1 MITTIASM
9 RDFSNRL
16 RYVTTLIVLF
26 VAALSLGGCRMTEDI
41 TLGSN
46 IMPEGQIMTMR
57 HLTFKGSKII
67 AYNPETQ
74 KNETTDTGKEFF
86 ETRLYRTDSLLSSN
100 LEKGYIGVR
109 RSDVLGVRTAGF
121 ASTILYMN
129 ELDEEKGFG
138 YKPIFDTM
146 KMVLTIEDYGG
157 DTLVPIRYRV
167 FELKKSLAENV
178 LKYDEKRQQ
187 DSVAYINCDLS
198 GVYDATKPIFE
209 FTFPKSE
216 LQQGPSTVMIPLEN
230 TPYSWDFARRL
241 MLIPDD
247 YESGEWDGYG
257 NKGADIYQD
266 DKKWTDA
273 FYGLYIE
280 PVLDETP
287 SDKEC
292 AMYALD
298 LSASGIMLQG
308 RSRNEKDPAM
318 IKDTVGM
325 YYYFYDADS
334 DYNASVN
341 KVTHDYSQSSLKNV
355 VMDGAKP
362 LEERT
367 RVETCYIE
375 GLGGP
380 STEIYIT
387 DDFLNA
393 LCKLE
398 QEAEAMSA
406 KMGINQLLFTIYV
419 DGADYDWNVMQS
431 NIAWLT
437 PLLDKSFTRLG
448 AYINYNTLSPVADY
462 DYVYENSYSSELA
475 YGGYLDRSRG
485 CYMLNLT
492 VYIQQLFNYAKSV
505 RQEDGTFLFDEKDEN
520 YVRRTFCLGTEAT
533 QPYVFTESVLQ
544 GTGKGVPAPIEI
556 DLTYTLVK

>member
-1 MITTIASM
+1 
-9 RDFSNRL
+9 
-16 RYVTTLIVLF
+16 
-26 VAALSLGGCRMTEDI
+26 
-41 TLGSN
+41 
-46 IMPEGQIMTMR
+46 
-57 HLTFKGSKII
+57 
-67 AYNPETQ
+67 
-74 KNETTDTGKEFF
+74 
-86 ETRLYRTDSLLSSN
+86 
-100 LEKGYIGVR
+100 
-109 RSDVLGVRTAGF
+109 
-121 ASTILYMN
+121 
-129 ELDEEKGFG
+129 
-138 YKPIFDTM
+138 
-146 KMVLTIEDYGG
+146 
-157 DTLVPIRYRV
+157 
-167 FELKKSLAENV
+167 
-178 LKYDEKRQQ
+178 
-187 DSVAYINCDLS
+187 
-198 GVYDATKPIFE
+198 
-209 FTFPKSE
+209 
-216 LQQGPSTVMIPLEN
+216 
-230 TPYSWDFARRL
+230 
-241 MLIPDD
+241 
-247 YESGEWDGYG
+247 
-257 NKGADIYQD
+257 
-266 DKKWTDA
+266 
-273 FYGLYIE
+273 
-280 PVLDETP
+280 
-287 SDKEC
+287 
-292 AMYALD
+292 
-298 LSASGIMLQG
+298 
-308 RSRNEKDPAM
+308 M

-393 LCKLE
+393 LCELE

-419 DGADYDWNVMQS
+419 DGADYDWNVTQS

-448 AYINYNTLSPVADY
+448 AYLNYNTLSPVADY

>member
-1 MITTIASM
+1 M

-16 RYVTTLIVLF
+16 RYVTTLLAIL
-26 VAALSLGGCRMTEDI
+26 VAALFLGGCRMTEDI

-57 HLTFKGSKII
+57 HLTFRGSKII

-100 LEKGYIGVR
+100 LEKGYMGVR

-121 ASTILYMN
+121 ASTILFMN

-138 YKPIFDTM
+138 YMPIFDTM
-146 KMVLTIEDYGG
+146 KMIMTIEDYGG

-167 FELKKSLAENV
+167 YELKKSLAENV
-178 LKYDEKRQQ
+178 LKHDEKRQQ

-216 LQQGPSTVMIPLEN
+216 LQQGPSTVIIPLEN

-247 YESGEWDGYG
+247 YASGDWDGYG
-257 NKGADIYQD
+257 NKGTEIYQD
-266 DKKWTDA
+266 DQKWSET

-298 LSASGIMLQG
+298 LSASGLMLQG
-308 RSRNEKDPAM
+308 RSRHEKDPAM

-341 KVTHDYSQSSLKNV
+341 KVTHDYSKSSLKNV

-362 LEERT
+362 IEERT
-367 RVETCYIE
+367 RVETCYVE

-393 LCKLE
+393 LCELE
-398 QEAEAMSA
+398 QEAEANNA
-406 KMGINQLLFTIYV
+406 KMGINQSLFSIYV
-419 DGADYDWNVMQS
+419 DGADYDWNVTQS

-448 AYINYNTLSPVADY
+448 AYLNYNTLSPVADY
-462 DYVYENSYSSELA
+462 DYIYESSYSSELA

-492 VYIQQLFNYAKSV
+492 AYIQQLFNYAKSV
-505 RQEDGTFLFDEKDEN
+505 RQADGTFLFDEKDKN
-520 YVRRTFCLGTEAT
+520 YVRRTFCIGTEAT
-533 QPYVFTESVLQ
+533 KPYVFTESVLQ
-544 GTGKGVPAPIEI
+544 GAGKGVPAPIEI
-556 DLTYTLVK
+556 DLTYTIVK

>member
-1 MITTIASM
+1 M
-9 RDFSNRL
+9 RDFFNRL

-100 LEKGYIGVR
+100 LEKGYMGVR

-167 FELKKSLAENV
+167 FELNKSLAENV

-257 NKGADIYQD
+257 NKGADIYKD

-393 LCKLE
+393 LCELE

-419 DGADYDWNVMQS
+419 DGADYDWNVTQS

-448 AYINYNTLSPVADY
+448 AYLNYNTLSPVADY

>member
-1 MITTIASM
+1 M
-9 RDFSNRL
+9 
-16 RYVTTLIVLF
+16 
-26 VAALSLGGCRMTEDI
+26 
-41 TLGSN
+41 
-46 IMPEGQIMTMR
+46 
-57 HLTFKGSKII
+57 
-67 AYNPETQ
+67 
-74 KNETTDTGKEFF
+74 
-86 ETRLYRTDSLLSSN
+86 
-100 LEKGYIGVR
+100 GVR

-419 DGADYDWNVMQS
+419 DGADYDWNVTQS

-448 AYINYNTLSPVADY
+448 AYLNYNTLSPVADY

-556 DLTYTLVK
+556 DLTYTIVK

>member
-100 LEKGYIGVR
+100 LEKGYMGVR

-419 DGADYDWNVMQS
+419 DGADYDWNVTQS

-448 AYINYNTLSPVADY
+448 AYLNYNTLSPVADY

>member
-1 MITTIASM
+1 MITTTASM

-16 RYVTTLIVLF
+16 RHIASLLVTF
-26 VAALSLGGCRMTEDI
+26 VAALFLEGCTMTEDN

-57 HLTFKGSKII
+57 HLTFRGSKII
-67 AYNPETQ
+67 AYNPETE
-74 KNETTDTGKEFF
+74 KNEVTDTGKEFL
-86 ETRLYRTDSLLSSN
+86 ETRLYRTDSLISSN
-100 LEKGYIGVR
+100 LKKGYMGVR
-109 RSDVLGVRTAGF
+109 RSDVLGERTAGF

-129 ELDEEKGFG
+129 DLDQERGFG

-146 KMVLTIEDYGG
+146 MLVLTVEDYGG

-167 FELKKSLAENV
+167 YELHKSLAGNV
-178 LKYDEKRQQ
+178 IKSNKEKS

-198 GVYDATKPIFE
+198 GVYDPAKPIFE

-216 LQQGPSTVMIPLEN
+216 LQQGPSTVMIPMEN
-230 TPYSWDFARRL
+230 TPHSWDFARRL
-241 MLIPDD
+241 MLIPDN

-257 NKGADIYQD
+257 NKDVDIYKD
-266 DKKWTDA
+266 DKKWTER

-287 SDKEC
+287 GDKEC

-308 RSRNEKDPAM
+308 RSRNEKDPSM

-325 YYYFYDADS
+325 YYYFYDENS
-334 DYNASVN
+334 KFNASVN
-341 KVTHDYSQSSLKNV
+341 KVTHDYSQSSLKSV
-355 VMDGAKP
+355 EMDGAKP
-362 LEERT
+362 SEERT
-367 RVETCYIE
+367 KVETCYVE

-387 DDFLNA
+387 DELLNA
-393 LCKLE
+393 LYELE
-398 QEAEAMSA
+398 QEAATNSA
-406 KMGINQLLFTIYV
+406 KMGINQALFTIYV
-419 DGADYDWNVMQS
+419 DGADYDWNVTQS
-431 NIAWLT
+431 NTAWLT

-448 AYINYNTLSPVADY
+448 AYINYNTLSPVTDY
-462 DYVYENSYSSELA
+462 DYLYENSYGSELA
-475 YGGYLDRSRG
+475 YDGHLDRSRG
-485 CYMLNLT
+485 CYTLNLT
-492 VYIQQLFNYAKSV
+492 AHIQRLFNYAKSV
-505 RQEDGTFLFDEKDEN
+505 RQEDGTYLFNEKDSN
-520 YVRRTFCLGTEAT
+520 YVRRTICIGAEAT
-533 QPYVFTESVLQ
+533 APYAFTESVLQ

>member
-9 RDFSNRL
+9 RDFFNRL

-100 LEKGYIGVR
+100 LEKGYMGVR

-167 FELKKSLAENV
+167 FELNKSLAENV

-257 NKGADIYQD
+257 NKGADIYKD

-393 LCKLE
+393 LCELE

-419 DGADYDWNVMQS
+419 DGADYDWNVTQS

-448 AYINYNTLSPVADY
+448 AYLNYNTLSPVADY

>member
-100 LEKGYIGVR
+100 LEKGYMGVR

-230 TPYSWDFARRL
+230 TPYSWEFARRL

-419 DGADYDWNVMQS
+419 DGADYDWNVTQS

-448 AYINYNTLSPVADY
+448 AYLNYNTLSPVADY

>member
-1 MITTIASM
+1 M

-100 LEKGYIGVR
+100 LEKGYMGVR

-419 DGADYDWNVMQS
+419 DGADYDWNVTQS

-448 AYINYNTLSPVADY
+448 AYLNYNTLSPVADY

>member
-1 MITTIASM
+1 MITTTASM

-16 RYVTTLIVLF
+16 RHIASLLVTF
-26 VAALSLGGCRMTEDI
+26 VAALFLGGCTMTEDN

-46 IMPEGQIMTMR
+46 IMPEGQIMIMR
-57 HLTFKGSKII
+57 HLTFRGSKII
-67 AYNPETQ
+67 SYNPETE
-74 KNETTDTGKEFF
+74 KNEVTDTGKEFL

-100 LEKGYIGVR
+100 LKKGYMGVR
-109 RSDVLGVRTAGF
+109 RSDVLGERTAGF

-129 ELDEEKGFG
+129 DLDQEKGFG

-146 KMVLTIEDYGG
+146 MLVLTVEDYGG

-167 FELKKSLAENV
+167 YELYKSLAGNV
-178 LKYDEKRQQ
+178 IKSEKDKS

-198 GVYDATKPIFE
+198 GVYDPAKPIFE

-216 LQQGPSTVMIPLEN
+216 LQQGPSTVMIPMEN
-230 TPYSWDFARRL
+230 TPHSWDFARRL
-241 MLIPDD
+241 MLIPDN

-257 NKGADIYQD
+257 NKDADIYKD
-266 DKKWTDA
+266 DKKWTER

-287 SDKEC
+287 RDEEC

-308 RSRNEKDPAM
+308 RSRNEKDPSM

-325 YYYFYDADS
+325 YYYFYDENS
-334 DYNASVN
+334 KFNASVN
-341 KVTHDYSQSSLKNV
+341 KVTHDYSQSALKSV
-355 VMDGAKP
+355 EMDGAKP
-362 LEERT
+362 SEERT
-367 RVETCYIE
+367 KVETCYVE

-387 DDFLNA
+387 DDLLNA
-393 LCKLE
+393 LYEIE
-398 QEAEAMSA
+398 QEAAANSA
-406 KMGINQLLFTIYV
+406 KMGINQALFTIYV
-419 DGADYDWNVMQS
+419 DGADYDWSVTQS
-431 NIAWLT
+431 NHAWLT

-448 AYINYNTLSPVADY
+448 AYINYDRLSPVIDY
-462 DYVYENSYSSELA
+462 NYIYESSYGSELA
-475 YGGYLDRSRG
+475 YDGHLDRSRG
-485 CYMLNLT
+485 CYTLNLT
-492 VYIQQLFNYAKSV
+492 AHIQQLFNYAKSV
-505 RQEDGTFLFDEKDEN
+505 RQEDGTYLFNEKDAN
-520 YVRRTFCLGTEAT
+520 YVHRAICIGTEAT
-533 QPYVFTESVLQ
+533 APYAFTESVLQ